1 MVGYTPETYGLNG
14 KRLAQNELEILGTR
28 CGRLQDLV
36 GAVQL
41 LAENKLKPLVTHPYP
56 LEEINRAMADLRSGR
71 VLGRAVLLT
80 PAGREAGGWTATP
93 SSGS

>member
-1 MVGYTPETYGLNG
+1 
-14 KRLAQNELEILGTR
+14 
-28 CGRLQDLV
+28 RLQDLV
-36 GAVQL
+36 GAVRL

-56 LEEINRAMADLRSGR
+56 LEEINRAMADLRGGR

-80 PAGREAGGWTATP
+80 PAGREAMGQTPTP